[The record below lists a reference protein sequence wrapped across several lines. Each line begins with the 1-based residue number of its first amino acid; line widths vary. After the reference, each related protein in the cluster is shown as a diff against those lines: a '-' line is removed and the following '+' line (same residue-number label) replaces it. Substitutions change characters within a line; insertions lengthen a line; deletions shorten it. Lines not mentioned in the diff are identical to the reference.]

1 MRYSRQR
8 PTSAPAR
15 GGFHALP
22 FFTLEFLGSVNWTMA
37 RAYFRPGL
45 SHTGVP
51 AAKPSANCC
60 GSITLDE
67 QDVVDA
73 GASLTHGFS
82 PARLEQRMAAENG
95 QLGAQRANA
104 HRHIRPLR
112 SPSMAYPRYSALTT
126 LHSSRCRLSIRAN
139 ATDAKRIDLC
149 LERFLGVF
157 PAGFSGG
164 FWRERVE
171 QCAHLPGE
179 ILLRVRFVQE
189 MDIGKEC
196 QGGCRCRYP

>member
-8 PTSAPAR
+8 PSSAPAS

-37 RAYFRPGL
+37 RAYFQRGL

-73 GASLTHGFS
+73 GPRLSHGFS
-82 PARLEQRMAAENG
+82 PARLEQRMTAENG
-95 QLGAQRANA
+95 QLRAQRANA
-104 HRHIRPLR
+104 HPPDPASSFSSI
-112 SPSMAYPRYSALTT
+112 AYPRYSALTT
-126 LHSSRCRLSIRAN
+126 LHSSRCRPSN
-139 ATDAKRIDLC
+139 Y
-149 LERFLGVF
+149 G
-157 PAGFSGG
+157 
-164 FWRERVE
+164 
-171 QCAHLPGE
+171 
-179 ILLRVRFVQE
+179 
-189 MDIGKEC
+189 
-196 QGGCRCRYP
+196 